1 MRRHIFGTIPLV
13 ALLTLLASFFA
24 PAAHAQFPGPQG
36 PMMFSSNC
44 ASSPQFGFAQV
55 CFDTTKQGIYYWN
68 STAFTPAGNT
78 SVWSGGSATI
88 TQGSTDYIAFGAQKT
103 TAAQGTQA
111 TASNVWPF
119 KGTGYDLY
127 CTEATAADNSTGNTF
142 TVNGG
147 TGGTT
152 AEALTCTMSTAT
164 ASTTTCNDTTHTFP
178 INAGDLLNISVVNGN
193 SAAAT
198 GVVSCSFLVH

>member
-1 MRRHIFGTIPLV
+1 MKRHLLGTLPLV
-13 ALLTLLASFFA
+13 GLMMLVASFFA
-24 PAAHAQFPGPQG
+24 PASHAQYPGPQG

-44 ASSPQFGFAQV
+44 AASPQFGYAQA
-55 CFDTTKQGIYYWN
+55 CFDTTKQGVYYWN
-68 STAFTPAGNT
+68 STAFTPAANT

-88 TQGSTDYIAFGAQKT
+88 AQGATDYIAFGAQKT

-111 TASNVWPF
+111 TAAMVWPF
-119 KGTGYDLY
+119 NATAYDLY

-147 TGGTT
+147 TSGTT
-152 AEALTCTMSTAT
+152 AESLTCAMSTTT
-164 ASTTTCNDTTHTFP
+164 ASTTSCHDTTHSFSIT
-178 INAGDLLNISVVNGN
+178 AGDLLNIAVVNGN